1 MSDIAKAIEIY
12 EKSFHILRG
21 NNFSVSEY
29 KNINYGL
36 QFTIQKNNWSGII
49 RIYQNK
55 KGIVK
60 IDYSQLD
67 KSENSIFI
75 EELLEA
81 KNSDTASSSSKI
93 LDTRIIQIK
102 NNLPIIGTDESGKGD
117 YFGSLV
123 SASVYID
130 QDTTQR
136 LTSLGVKDSKTLSD
150 SKILEIS
157 PKIRAICK
165 NNFSIIEISPER
177 YNELYD
183 KIRGEHKN
191 LNDLLAWG
199 HAKAIE
205 ELLGRVDCQIAIVDQ
220 FADESVV
227 ISKLQEKGKQIEV
240 IQMHKAEENLAVAA
254 ASILARER
262 FIKKLSQMS
271 NQYQIK
277 LPKGVSKEVIQA
289 AKLFVQTHGE
299 PTLRK
304 VAKLH
309 FKTTLEVLQE

>member
-1 MSDIAKAIEIY
+1 LSDIAKAIEMY
-12 EKSFHILRG
+12 EKIFKSLCIQDF
-21 NNFSVSEY
+21 NVSEY
-29 KNINYGL
+29 KIINYGL
-36 QFTIQKNNWSGII
+36 QFTIKKNNWSGIV
-49 RIYQNK
+49 RIFQNK
-55 KGIVK
+55 KGVVK
-60 IDYSQLD
+60 VDYSQLD
-67 KSENSIFI
+67 KSDNSTFI
-75 EELLEA
+75 EELLES
-81 KNSDTASSSSKI
+81 KNSDSVSSNTKSS
-93 LDTRIIQIK
+93 DNSIIQTI

-130 QDTTQR
+130 QDTTQI
-136 LTSLGVKDSKTLSD
+136 LTSLGVKDSKSLSD

-157 PKIRAICK
+157 PKIRAVCK
-165 NNFSIIEISPER
+165 DHFSIIEISPER

-183 KIRGEHKN
+183 KIRRENKN

-240 IQMHKAEENLAVAA
+240 IQMHKAEANLAVAA

-262 FIKKLSQMS
+262 FINKLSQMS

-289 AKLFVQTHGE
+289 AKLFVQTYGE
-299 PTLRK
+299 PALKK

-309 FKTTLEVLQE
+309 FKTTLEVLQ

>member
-1 MSDIAKAIEIY
+1 MY
-12 EKSFHILRG
+12 EKIFKSLCIQDF
-21 NNFSVSEY
+21 NVSEY
-29 KNINYGL
+29 KIINYGL
-36 QFTIQKNNWSGII
+36 QFTIKKNNWSGIV
-49 RIYQNK
+49 RIFQNK
-55 KGIVK
+55 KGVVK
-60 IDYSQLD
+60 VDYSQLD
-67 KSENSIFI
+67 KSDNSTFI
-75 EELLEA
+75 EELLES
-81 KNSDTASSSSKI
+81 KNSDSVSSNTKSS
-93 LDTRIIQIK
+93 DNSIIQTI

-130 QDTTQR
+130 QDTTQI
-136 LTSLGVKDSKTLSD
+136 LTSLGVKDSKSLSD

-157 PKIRAICK
+157 PKIRAVCK
-165 NNFSIIEISPER
+165 DHFSIIEISPER

-183 KIRGEHKN
+183 KIRRENKN

-240 IQMHKAEENLAVAA
+240 IQMHKAEANLAVAA

-262 FIKKLSQMS
+262 FINKLSQMS

-289 AKLFVQTHGE
+289 AKLFVQTYGE
-299 PTLRK
+299 PALKK

-309 FKTTLEVLQE
+309 FKTTLEVLQ

>member
-1 MSDIAKAIEIY
+1 MSDIAKAIEMY
-12 EKSFHILRG
+12 EKIFKSLCIQDF
-21 NNFSVSEY
+21 NVSEY
-29 KNINYGL
+29 KIINYGL
-36 QFTIQKNNWSGII
+36 QFTIKKNNWSGIV
-49 RIYQNK
+49 RIFQNK
-55 KGIVK
+55 KGVVK
-60 IDYSQLD
+60 VDYSQLD
-67 KSENSIFI
+67 KSDNSTFI
-75 EELLEA
+75 EELLES
-81 KNSDTASSSSKI
+81 KNSDSVSSNTKSS
-93 LDTRIIQIK
+93 DNSIIQTI

-130 QDTTQR
+130 QDTTQI
-136 LTSLGVKDSKTLSD
+136 LTSLGVKDSKSLSD

-157 PKIRAICK
+157 PKIRAVCK
-165 NNFSIIEISPER
+165 DHFSIIEISPER

-183 KIRGEHKN
+183 KIRRENKN

-240 IQMHKAEENLAVAA
+240 IQMHKAEANLAVAA

-262 FIKKLSQMS
+262 FINKLSQMS

-289 AKLFVQTHGE
+289 AKLFVQTYGE
-299 PTLRK
+299 PALKK

-309 FKTTLEVLQE
+309 FKTTLEVLQ

>member
-1 MSDIAKAIEIY
+1 LSDIAKAIEIY
-12 EKSFHILRG
+12 EELLTSLCTHK
-21 NNFSVSEY
+21 FSVSDY
-29 KNINYGL
+29 RPINYGL
-36 QFTIQKNNWSGII
+36 QFTIQKNNWSGIV
-49 RIYQNK
+49 RIFQNK
-55 KGIVK
+55 KGVVK

-67 KSENSIFI
+67 ESENSILI
-75 EELLEA
+75 KELVEGGNN
-81 KNSDTASSSSKI
+81 NSTDINRESLRNDNIQKI
-93 LDTRIIQIK
+93 ND
-102 NNLPIIGTDESGKGD
+102 LPIIGTDESGKGD

-130 QDTTQR
+130 EKTAKT
-136 LTSLGVKDSKTLSD
+136 LTSIGVKDSKSLSD
-150 SKILEIS
+150 YKILEIS
-157 PKIRAICK
+157 PKIRTVCK
-165 NNFSIIEISPER
+165 DRFSIIEISPER

-183 KIRGEHKN
+183 KIKREHKN

-205 ELLGRVDCQIAIVDQ
+205 ELLGKVDCQIAIVDQ

-227 ISKLQEKGKQIEV
+227 LSKLQDKGKQIEV

-271 NQYQIK
+271 NQYQIN

-289 AKLFVQTHGE
+289 AKLLVQTYGE

-309 FKTTLEVLQE
+309 FKTTQEVLQ